1 MLFPNG
7 IDAAERAVLESR
19 PSPIR
24 CESATDPQEFSRSEQ
39 LLHSSPTDSLM
50 TDYREIND
58 IAKDARRV
66 RSIAEYLLKLCDM
79 DWTDWEL
86 DFLDTMRAR
95 EEPLSTRQAEK
106 VVELRDDAVL
116 YRKVDGFVLKT
127 LIGQCYLY
135 RNELNSDYERQF
147 VERLKSSGQEAL
159 RKRDA
164 LRLLQC
170 ARAIGEIEQ
179 HHGWTFVAPAIA
191 S

>member
-1 MLFPNG
+1 
-7 IDAAERAVLESR
+7 
-19 PSPIR
+19 
-24 CESATDPQEFSRSEQ
+24 
-39 LLHSSPTDSLM
+39 M

-58 IAKDARRV
+58 LAKDAGRA
-66 RSIAEYLLKLCDM
+66 RSIAVYLLKLGDI

-106 VVELRDDAVL
+106 LVELRDDAVL

-127 LIGQCYLY
+127 LIGQCFHY
-135 RNELNSDYERQF
+135 RDELNSDHDREF
-147 VERLKSSGQEAL
+147 VEGLKSSGQEAL

-164 LRLLQC
+164 VRLLRC